1 MQEKSGSWKR
11 KLPGIELHCHLD
23 GSLPLE
29 TVRKITGKGDIRQEE
44 LRADPRCQSLREYLT
59 RFDLPLEGMQTRE
72 GLELAAKDFLCSLA
86 ADGIRYVEVRFA
98 PMLST
103 ERGLSCRQVLES
115 VLSGLSQGAGETGIR
130 WQVIVCAMRHQEQ
143 ETNLSMMRCAR
154 EFSGQ
159 GVCALDL
166 AGDEAA
172 YPAREFRG
180 LFAEARRMGFPFTIH
195 AGECGNLENV
205 REAVEMGARRLG
217 HGIALRGDAG
227 LQERIREMGIGIEM
241 CPTSNFQTR
250 AAGPGDYPLKEF
262 LRAGLLVSVNTDN
275 RTVSGTTLT
284 EELDL
289 AVRLSGGLA
298 ARRLFLENAAK
309 TAFLPREEKEELLR
323 ELEIS

>member
-1 MQEKSGSWKR
+1 MPESARSDER

-29 TVRKITGKGDIRQEE
+29 TVRKITGKQDIREE
-44 LRADPRCQSLREYLT
+44 DLRADARCRNLREYLT

-72 GLELAAKDFLCSLA
+72 GLETAAEDFLRSLA
-86 ADGIRYVEVRFA
+86 GDGVRYVEVRFA
-98 PMLST
+98 PMLSGK
-103 ERGLSCRQVLES
+103 RGLDCRQVLES
-115 VLSGLSQGAGETGIR
+115 VLTGLSRGQKAVGIR
-130 WQVIVCAMRHQEQ
+130 WQVIVCAMRHQDP
-143 ETNLSMMRCAR
+143 ETNLAMMRCAR
-154 EFSGQ
+154 EFLGQ

-172 YPAREFRG
+172 YPAREFRP
-180 LFAEARRMGFPFTIH
+180 LFAQAEKMDFPFTIH
-195 AGECGNLENV
+195 AGECGSLENV

-227 LQERIREMGIGIEM
+227 LQQRIRDLGIGIEM

-250 AAGPGDYPLKEF
+250 AAGYGDYPLEEF

-289 AVRLSGGLA
+289 AVSLSGGLA
-298 ARRLFLENAAK
+298 SRRLFLENAAR
-309 TAFLPREEKEELLR
+309 TAFLSQEKREELLR
-323 ELEIS
+323 DLEIS